1 MQRIKAFIKKVL
13 RKPCAFFAR
22 RHEKYKDW
30 KYIWGGKMRAHYLK
44 LVLAECGPC
53 LTINGKPTIYE
64 PHKIHLGNHVTINNG
79 CQISP
84 RADVYIGDHVTMS
97 RGSQITAG
105 SLDTENWA
113 EGNYLKREHT
123 QGEVHI
129 AEGAW
134 LCINSIVLPGVRITG
149 KGVIVA
155 AGAVVTKDI
164 TEDFV
169 VVGGAP
175 ARIVKDLKKKPVP
188 TEADCTTP
196 EENRDTRE
204 KE

>member
-1 MQRIKAFIKKVL
+1 MGKIKKLLKRVL
-13 RKPCAFFAR
+13 RRPCRALAQM
-22 RHEKYKDW
+22 HERYKDW
-30 KYIWGGKMRAHYLK
+30 KYIQGGRLRARYLH
-44 LVLAECGPC
+44 LVLAECGPH
-53 LTINGKPTIYE
+53 LIINGKPTIYE
-64 PHKIHLGNHVTINNG
+64 PHKIHLGDYVTINNG

-105 SLDTENWA
+105 TLDTRNWV

-123 QGEVHI
+123 QAEVHL
-129 AEGAW
+129 AEGTW
-134 LCINSIVLPGVRITG
+134 LCINSIVLPGVSITG

-155 AGAVVTKDI
+155 AGAVVTHDI

-175 ARIVKDLKKKPVP
+175 ARIVKDMKKPKELK
-188 TEADCTTP
+188 T
-196 EENRDTRE
+196 DTI
-204 KE
+204 